1 MARSRSAARR
11 LTWGAAP
18 PCWSQTTAPSSASRL
33 HLPPL
38 GRVALQRTILSGSSA
53 QRSSEC
59 DRVLP
64 VIIDYLR
71 SAGNLAISASLLAAG
86 SFRVACALSCLLL
99 VGAILATS
107 LARCLRRSASSFR
120 ASFSGTVPL

>member
-1 MARSRSAARR
+1 VLVADHSAVLGLPFAP
-11 LTWGAAP
+11 AAVG
-18 PCWSQTTAPSSASRL
+18 SL
-33 HLPPL
+33 
-38 GRVALQRTILSGSSA
+38 ALQRTIVSGSSA

-64 VIIDYLR
+64 AMINYLR

-99 VGAILATS
+99 VGAILPTS
-107 LARCLRRSASSFR
+107 SAR
-120 ASFSGTVPL
+120 